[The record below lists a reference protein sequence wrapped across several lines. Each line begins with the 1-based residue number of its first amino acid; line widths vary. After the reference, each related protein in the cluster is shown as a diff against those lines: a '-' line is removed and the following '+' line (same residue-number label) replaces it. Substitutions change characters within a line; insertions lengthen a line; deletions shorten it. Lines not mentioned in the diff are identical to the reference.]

1 MDISCGYVLYY
12 YRPRPN
18 SLYVLK
24 TSASRGV
31 GAGYRAA
38 LGVFIGDAIL
48 IFLAFIGVASVIKAS
63 PVLLLLSVS

>member
-1 MDISCGYVLYY
+1 MYSKKYGVTVWLEQFGVLQYLDISCGYVLYY

-31 GAGYRAA
+31 GAGYRSRIR
-38 LGVFIGDAIL
+38 G
-48 IFLAFIGVASVIKAS
+48 FLLAM
-63 PVLLLLSVS
+63 LS